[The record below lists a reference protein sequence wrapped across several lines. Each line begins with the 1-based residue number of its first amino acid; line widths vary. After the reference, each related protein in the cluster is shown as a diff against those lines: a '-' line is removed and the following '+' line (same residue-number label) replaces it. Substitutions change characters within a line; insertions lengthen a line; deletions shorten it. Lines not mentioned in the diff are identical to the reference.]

1 MLSPSQ
7 RSKGSWPLHTHIPSS
22 TCCHTKNQ
30 ESYLATQFTIC
41 SATGVCKAPQV
52 ELVLVAKAMSASIL
66 ILCNRVLLGAELAEQ
81 QAYMVHNYQQQH
93 MFTPE

>member
-1 MLSPSQ
+1 
-7 RSKGSWPLHTHIPSS
+7 
-22 TCCHTKNQ
+22 
-30 ESYLATQFTIC
+30 
-41 SATGVCKAPQV
+41 
-52 ELVLVAKAMSASIL
+52 MSASIL